1 MKRSMSASEHQVLGA
16 DLRGAREA
24 MLRGQVAVSRAYSVR
39 DPAVLALGRALG
51 QLDKARRLLEDRLY
65 REHGDDGAE
74 GAAPVAMTAAARN
87 ALALVQFAS
96 MVGLALR
103 RLPER
108 LACRVTFGA
117 LRQLQGHAR
126 GSNLERLLAWA
137 EESNE
142 ERWSVALEQ
151 LTEGVDEA
159 PATAVYVA
167 HEIGGGNDGNPG

>member
-1 MKRSMSASEHQVLGA
+1 MIIHAQLT
-16 DLRGAREA
+16 
-24 MLRGQVAVSRAYSVR
+24 VSRAYSVR
-39 DPAVLALGRALG
+39 DPALLALGRALA
-51 QLDKARRLLEDRLY
+51 QLDKARRLLEERVY
-65 REHGDDGAE
+65 REHGDDGAGE
-74 GAAPVAMTAAARN
+74 APAPMTPAARN

-126 GSNLERLLAWA
+126 GAPLEELLAIA
-137 EESNE
+137 EREAE

-151 LTEGVDEA
+151 LVEGIDEA
-159 PATAVYVA
+159 PATTVYVA